1 MTKWFTIQKIF
12 SKMFFTFQLKLIMTS
27 QILNTNWISQEKKH
41 YFLCEIRKTII
52 VHQRLHFQRLSFF
65 SGRNRPRWLKNYKN
79 AFTEL
84 ESNSFSSIFLIVDII
99 YSLKLKISRSKCL
112 QLFKQEYTGNMTDN
126 MSWQTI
132 TIFYKSSL

>member
-1 MTKWFTIQKIF
+1 MIYDSKDIF
-12 SKMFFTFQLKLIMTS
+12 KNVLYISTETHHDITNFKYKL
-27 QILNTNWISQEKKH
+27 NISRKKNII
-41 YFLCEIRKTII
+41 FLCEIRKTII

-126 MSWQTI
+126 ISWQTI

>member
-1 MTKWFTIQKIF
+1 MIYDSKDIF
-12 SKMFFTFQLKLIMTS
+12 KNVLYISTDTHHDITNFKYKL
-27 QILNTNWISQEKKH
+27 NISRKKNII
-41 YFLCEIRKTII
+41 FLCEIRKTII

-126 MSWQTI
+126 ISWQTI

>member
-1 MTKWFTIQKIF
+1 MIYDSKDIF
-12 SKMFFTFQLKLIMTS
+12 KNVLYISTDTHHDITNFKYKL
-27 QILNTNWISQEKKH
+27 NISRKKNII
-41 YFLCEIRKTII
+41 FLCEIRKTII

-99 YSLKLKISRSKCL
+99 CSLKLKISRSKCL

-126 MSWQTI
+126 ISWQTI

>member
-1 MTKWFTIQKIF
+1 MIYDSKDIF
-12 SKMFFTFQLKLIMTS
+12 KNVLYISTDTHHDITNFKYKL
-27 QILNTNWISQEKKH
+27 NISRKKNII
-41 YFLCEIRKTII
+41 FLCEIRKTII

-126 MSWQTI
+126 VSWQTI